1 MSKLK
6 DHAIIA
12 LNTKLNNVENLEPKN
27 KRRRLG
33 TREVVNNILHSF
45 KPTLICS
52 AYIAEGNLTPFM
64 ANNQKDIDTRL
75 TVHATIVCGLCFQ
88 EKGTINKFVTEK
100 ELRHHQLIFHNN

>member
-33 TREVVNNILHSF
+33 TREVVNNILQF
-45 KPTLICS
+45 
-52 AYIAEGNLTPFM
+52 
-64 ANNQKDIDTRL
+64 
-75 TVHATIVCGLCFQ
+75 
-88 EKGTINKFVTEK
+88 
-100 ELRHHQLIFHNN
+100 